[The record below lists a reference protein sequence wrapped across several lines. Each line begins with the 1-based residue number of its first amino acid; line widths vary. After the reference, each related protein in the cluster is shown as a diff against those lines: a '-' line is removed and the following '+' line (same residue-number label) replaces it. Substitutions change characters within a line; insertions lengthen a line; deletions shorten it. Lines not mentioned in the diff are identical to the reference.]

1 MKKKIVSIL
10 LRQFWYGIFIIS
22 FFWYFGF
29 PKSFPQFIIQ
39 LILIIGVATIIR
51 KILEKIYTS
60 QKSNTNPF
68 ERNLGKNNYL

>member
-10 LRQFWYGIFIIS
+10 LRQFWNGIFIIS

-68 ERNLGKNNYL
+68 ERN